1 MIRKVFACAGERAAT
16 TESAAAY
23 ETVLTEGLM
32 LFTAPGA
39 KHFQPPPASLVR
51 TVNRSVKKLLTRDGV
66 AGLQDPVNLET
77 RPPEKINE

>member
-39 KHFQPPPASLVR
+39 KHFPSRASLVR

-66 AGLQDPVNLET
+66 AGLQDPVNLEA